1 MDATVTKP
9 IPSATIFGHPIG
21 LFVLFFTEMW
31 ERFSYYGM
39 RAILLLFLIDNVRG
53 GMGLNEAEGA
63 AIYGI
68 YTASVYLLSL
78 PGGWIADNILGQRK
92 SILYGGII
100 IMLGHIILAIP
111 AGSGLFYAGLCVVSI
126 GTGML
131 KPNISSVVGEL
142 YPEGGARKDA
152 AFSIFYMGINTGS
165 LLGISIV
172 GYLGQKV
179 NWHYG
184 FGAAAIAM
192 ALGIMTFQVFGKRY
206 LGDYG
211 NFVAKAPGANNEGN
225 STGNRSLLIFI
236 AAVVG
241 LMAVLQLTHVLDLT
255 TAQGLAQGM
264 GAIIS
269 LVALGYFAYILVAGG
284 LTLVEKK
291 RVFVLF
297 IFFLASAM
305 YWAGNEQQGS
315 SLQIFADRYTDLNL
329 FGWQMPSSWF
339 QNLNPAFILI
349 FSPVLA
355 VLWVFLA
362 NRNID
367 FPVPAKFAMSLLLLG
382 LAYVVMIVAAKLALT
397 GTRTSPLYLA
407 STYLLFTLAEL
418 FLSPVGLSAF
428 SKLAPKRYTSQLM
441 GTWFIGSSL
450 GNLIAG
456 LFAGGFEAKN
466 VQQMP
471 QLFQSVAI
479 FAAAGGLLLLLFV
492 KPLKRWMG
500 GID

>member
-1 MDATVTKP
+1 MNTTVTP
-9 IPSATIFGHPIG
+9 PTPAATLFGHPIG

-53 GMGLNEAEGA
+53 GLGLNESEGA

-78 PGGWIADNILGQRK
+78 PGGWIADTLLGQRK
-92 SILYGGII
+92 SILIGGII
-100 IMLGHIILAIP
+100 IMLGHIILAFP
-111 AGSGLFYAGLCVVSI
+111 AGPGLFYAGLAVVSV

-152 AFSIFYMGINTGS
+152 AFSIFYMGINLGS

-179 NWHYG
+179 GWHYG
-184 FGAAAIAM
+184 FGAAAVAM
-192 ALGIMTFQVFGKRY
+192 ALGIVTFQTFGKRY
-206 LGDYG
+206 LGQHG
-211 NFVAKAPGANNEGN
+211 NFVVRQATAESVQS
-225 STGNRSLLIFI
+225 STGNRSLLVFVAGI
-236 AAVVG
+236 VG
-241 LMAVLQLTHVLDLT
+241 LLAVLQLTHVLDLT
-255 TAQGLAQGM
+255 TALGLAQGM

-269 LVALGYFAYILVAGG
+269 LVALGYFAYILLAGG
-284 LTLVEKK
+284 LDAVEKK
-291 RVFVLF
+291 RVVVLF
-297 IFFLASAM
+297 VFFLAAAV

-339 QNLNPAFILI
+339 QNLNPAFILM

-355 VLWVFLA
+355 GLWVFLA
-362 NRNID
+362 NRKISYS
-367 FPVPAKFAMSLLLLG
+367 VPAKFATSLLLLG
-382 LAYVVMIVAAKLALT
+382 IAYAVMVVASKLALT
-397 GTRTSPLYLA
+397 GLRTSPIYLA
-407 STYLLFTLAEL
+407 STYFFFTLAEL

-441 GTWFIGSSL
+441 GVWFIGSSL
-450 GNLIAG
+450 GNLVAG
-456 LFAGGFEAKN
+456 LFAGGFDEKN

-471 QLFQSVAI
+471 GLFQSVAV
-479 FAAAGGLLLLLFV
+479 FSLGAGVVMLLFAR
-492 KPLKRWMG
+492 PLKRWMG
-500 GID
+500 GII

>member
-9 IPSATIFGHPIG
+9 APTATLFGHPLG

-78 PGGWIADNILGQRK
+78 PGGWLADNILGQRK

-111 AGSGLFYAGLCVVSI
+111 SGPGLFYAGLGVVSV

-152 AFSIFYMGINTGS
+152 AFSIFYMGINIGS

-184 FGAAAIAM
+184 FGAAAVAM
-192 ALGIMTFQVFGKRY
+192 ALGIVTFQVFGRRY
-206 LGDYG
+206 LGDHG
-211 NFVAKAPGANNEGN
+211 NFIARQVGTTDGQG
-225 STGNRSLLIFI
+225 STGNRSLLAFM
-236 AAVVG
+236 AGVVG
-241 LMAVLQLTHVLDLT
+241 LMVILQLTHVLDLT

-264 GAIIS
+264 GAVIS
-269 LVALGYFAYILVAGG
+269 LVALGYFAYILLAGG
-284 LTLVEKK
+284 LDAVEKK
-291 RVFVLF
+291 RVVVLF
-297 IFFLASAM
+297 FFFLASAV

-339 QNLNPAFILI
+339 QNLNPAFILL

-355 VLWVFLA
+355 VLWIVLA
-362 NRNID
+362 NRKID
-367 FPVPAKFAMSLLLLG
+367 FPVPAKFAISLLLLG
-382 LAYVVMIVAAKLALT
+382 LAYVVMIVAAKLAIT

-407 STYLLFTLAEL
+407 STYFFFTLGEL

-441 GTWFIGSSL
+441 GVWFIGSSL

-456 LFAGGFEAKN
+456 LFAGGFDEEN

-471 QLFQSVAI
+471 ALFQSVAI
-479 FAAAGGLLLLLFV
+479 FALVSGLVMLVFV

-500 GID
+500 GIQ

>member
-1 MDATVTKP
+1 MEVTIDKPVSTATL
-9 IPSATIFGHPIG
+9 FGHPMG

-92 SILYGGII
+92 SILYGGLV

-111 AGSGLFYAGLCVVSI
+111 SGPGLFYAGLCTVAM

-152 AFSIFYMGINTGS
+152 AFSIFYMGINLGS

-172 GYLGQKV
+172 GYLGQRV
-179 NWHYG
+179 GWHYG

-192 ALGIMTFQVFGKRY
+192 ALGIVTFQMFGQRF
-206 LGDYG
+206 LGEHG
-211 NFVAKAPGANNEGN
+211 NYIAQPKIEEGKSSN
-225 STGNRSLLIFI
+225 GNRSLLAFLAIL
-236 AAVVG
+236 VVV
-241 LMAVLQLTHVLDLT
+241 LTTLQLTGILDMT
-255 TAQGLAQGM
+255 TALGLAQAM
-264 GAIIS
+264 GTIIS
-269 LVALGYFAYILVAGG
+269 LIALGYFAYLLVAGG
-284 LTLVEKK
+284 LDAVEKK
-291 RVFVLF
+291 RVVVLF
-297 IFFLASAM
+297 VFFLASALF
-305 YWAGNEQQGS
+305 WAGNEQQGS
-315 SLQIFADRYTDLNL
+315 SLQIFADRFTDLNV

-339 QNLNPAFILI
+339 QNLNPAFVLSL
-349 FSPVLA
+349 SPVLA
-355 VLWVFLA
+355 MLWIFLA
-362 NRNID
+362 NRKIN
-367 FPVPAKFAMSLLLLG
+367 FSVPAKFATSLILLG
-382 LAYVVMIVAAKLALT
+382 LAYVIMVFASKLALT
-397 GTRTSPLYLA
+397 GTRTSPIYLSSA
-407 STYLLFTLAEL
+407 YLFFTLGEL

-441 GTWFIGSSL
+441 GIWFVGTSL

-456 LFAGGFEAKN
+456 LFAGGFDEKN
-466 VQQMP
+466 VRQMP
-471 QLFQSVAI
+471 TMFQGVAI
-479 FAAAGGLLLLLFV
+479 FALVSGFILLFFA
-492 KPLKRWMG
+492 KPLQKWMG
-500 GID
+500 GIK